1 MKRVIKLFIVI
12 LILAFFTACDKPNDN
27 IRTNPDIPSS
37 STNDS
42 SSTPIKLVKK
52 TQKLPYLLTN
62 GVNEN
67 HIETKVAT
75 DIGIFSLHLPQ
86 IYGLKDKNLEN
97 KINETIKEDVNK
109 EIMKYVP
116 EDSSIPVTLHC
127 TSRLSSNNLYSI
139 CLYDNYTPITG
150 FLYRLTD
157 GKRLNLKDI
166 FTEGTDY
173 ISLLNQTII
182 ERIISSGLNEEE
194 HLDRPFSTIKE
205 NQNFSMS
212 GSTLYIIFNKGE
224 GGFIRRTSMEIPLY
238 LIDDYVQV
246 LDMYSGSEK
255 ETQELSNQMVRAN
268 NIFFISKGEV
278 IKNASGSVW
287 AYYPQL
293 IGYKD
298 LDFQNKVN
306 DIIIKAVK
314 EAANSKEVENL
325 PKSENKASD
334 QSAAVQL
341 WLTFNQYG
349 IITIVRNVYTA
360 DLSKS
365 IDSLHSIY
373 SFNLKSKEVLDCKTL
388 ITHYLKDHKEG
399 IDIVVDRTVSQLR
412 IPSSS
417 LQANNDGIDVSK
429 VDYDFILKEGKLLFR
444 DGYGSRPNLI
454 ISFGENKIKGINFRI
469 EVTIPFDDIIKE
481 SPEEFF
487 K

>member
-1 MKRVIKLFIVI
+1 MKRAIKLFIVL
-12 LILAFFTACDKPNDN
+12 LILASFIACDKPQDN
-27 IRTNPDIPSS
+27 VKTNPDIPSS

-42 SSTPIKLVKK
+42 SSPPTKLVKK

-75 DIGIFSLHLPQ
+75 DIGVFSLHLPQ
-86 IYGLKDKNLEN
+86 IYGLKDKSLES

-109 EIMKYVP
+109 EITKYVP

-127 TSRLSSNNLYSI
+127 ANRLNANNLYSI
-139 CLYDNYTPITG
+139 CLYDNYNPIAG

-157 GKRLNLKDI
+157 GKSLNLKDI

-182 ERIISSGLNEEE
+182 ERIISSGLNEEDC
-194 HLDRPFSTIKE
+194 LDRPFSTIRE
-205 NQNFSMS
+205 NQSFSIS
-212 GSTLYIIFNKGE
+212 GSILYIIFDKGE
-224 GGFIRRTSMEIPLY
+224 SGFIKRTSVEIPLY

-246 LDMYSGSEK
+246 LDLYSGNER
-255 ETQELSNQMVRAN
+255 ETQEFSNQMVRAN

-278 IKNASGSVW
+278 IKNASKSVW

-293 IGYKD
+293 AGYKD
-298 LDFQNKVN
+298 LGFQNKIN

-325 PKSENKASD
+325 PKGKNKASD
-334 QSAAVQL
+334 QSATVQL
-341 WLTFNQYG
+341 WVTFNQYG
-349 IITIVRNVYTA
+349 IITIARNVYTA

-365 IDSLHSIY
+365 IDSLYSIY
-373 SFNLKSKEVLDCKTL
+373 SFKLKNKEVLDCKEL
-388 ITHYLKDHKEG
+388 ITDYLKNHKEG
-399 IDIVVDRTVSQLR
+399 IDIVVDRTVSQLSP
-412 IPSSS
+412 PSSS

-429 VDYDFILKEGKLLFR
+429 VDYNFILKEGKFLFR
-444 DGYGSRPNLI
+444 DGYGSKPNLI

-469 EVTIPFDDIIKE
+469 EVSIPFDDVIKE